1 MANPLDGEIADS
13 MTLTLA
19 ELCVRVGVHADLVV
33 ELVSCGVVEVRG
45 AAPEAW
51 AFDLRALERSRAALR
66 LHRDLGLD
74 WRNLALTLDLL
85 EEVERLRRRVEL
97 LERLHGAGGI

>member
-1 MANPLDGEIADS
+1 MNDPLDGEIADG
-13 MTLTLA
+13 MTLTLT
-19 ELCVRVGVHADLVV
+19 ELCVRVGAHADLVV
-33 ELVSCGVVEVRG
+33 ELVSCGVVVARG
-45 AAPEAW
+45 ASQDEW

-85 EEVERLRRRVEL
+85 EEVERLRRRVDL
-97 LERLHGAGGI
+97 LERLHGAGGT